1 METIEIGLA
10 YECRA
15 IGIKNEVVGIVEQ
28 LYNNTIL
35 INVLDCDQSDRAAI
49 IELQNRLLVKYED
62 VLSYIEVE
70 YTAWFLG
77 SWGKIIM
84 EEKDLDL
91 LMDSDLFLLNIDGKN
106 LINRIKKIS
115 KSSIREGCRLSQ

>member
-15 IGIKNEVVGIVEQ
+15 IGIKKEVVGIVEQ

-35 INVLDCDQSDRAAI
+35 INVLNCNQADRATV

-62 VLSYIEVE
+62 VLSCIEVE
-70 YTAWFLG
+70 CTA
-77 SWGKIIM
+77 
-84 EEKDLDL
+84 
-91 LMDSDLFLLNIDGKN
+91 
-106 LINRIKKIS
+106 
-115 KSSIREGCRLSQ
+115 